1 MFKDLHKV
9 FKSVVNELKNALPN
23 LGESGSEVSHF
34 ITEPGEGRELKVWDV
49 LELSQGGNNYFP
61 GLHLISQI
69 LVNKTYLFGC

>member
-1 MFKDLHKV
+1 MGKGLNKV
-9 FKSVVNELKNALPN
+9 FKEVTNKLTNGLPT

-34 ITEPGEGRELKVWDV
+34 ITEPGEGREPKVWDV